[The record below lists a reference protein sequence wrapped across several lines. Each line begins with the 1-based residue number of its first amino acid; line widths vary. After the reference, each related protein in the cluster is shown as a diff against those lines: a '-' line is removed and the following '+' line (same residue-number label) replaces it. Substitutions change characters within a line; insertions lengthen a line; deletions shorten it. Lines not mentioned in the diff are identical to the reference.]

1 MASVNKVIL
10 VGNVGHDPE
19 VRYVE
24 KDLPVATFSLA
35 TTTRSYKAKN
45 GTQIPEHTEWH
56 RIVLWRGLAK
66 IAEQY
71 VKKGT
76 PVYIEGKL
84 QTRSW
89 TDQQGIQHSVT
100 EIVGSEMQLL
110 GKKPGETESVPE
122 QPKAASEPVQD
133 YKKTDAPVEDDG
145 LPF

>member
-10 VGNVGHDPE
+10 VGNVGRDPE

-35 TTTRSYKAKN
+35 TTTRGYKAKN
-45 GTQIPEHTEWH
+45 GTQVPEHTEWH
-56 RIVLWRGLAK
+56 RIVMWRGLAK

-71 VKKGT
+71 IKKGT

-84 QTRSW
+84 QTRNW
-89 TDQQGIQHSVT
+89 TDQQGAQHYVT
-100 EIVGSEMQLL
+100 EIVASDLQLL

-122 QPKAASEPVQD
+122 QPKVVAEPTQE
-133 YKKTDAPVEDDG
+133 YQKTDAPVEDDG

>member
-1 MASVNKVIL
+1 MASINKVIL
-10 VGNVGHDPE
+10 VGNVGRDPE
-19 VRYVE
+19 VRYVD

-35 TTTRSYKAKN
+35 TTTRGYKAKN

-56 RIVLWRGLAK
+56 RIVLWRNLAK

-76 PVYIEGKL
+76 PLYIEGKL

-89 TDQQGIQHSVT
+89 TDQQGIQRSVT
-100 EIVGSEMQLL
+100 EIVANEMQLL
-110 GKKPGETESVPE
+110 GKKPGESESVPE
-122 QPKAASEPVQD
+122 QPKTAAEPTQE
-133 YKKTDAPVEDDG
+133 YNKSDAPVEDDG